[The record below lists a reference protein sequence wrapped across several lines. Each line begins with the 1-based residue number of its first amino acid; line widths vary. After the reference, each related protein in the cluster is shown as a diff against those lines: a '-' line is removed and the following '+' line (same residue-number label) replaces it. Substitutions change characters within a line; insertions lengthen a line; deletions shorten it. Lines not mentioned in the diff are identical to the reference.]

1 MFRIAAKLNMCVF
14 PKRVFE
20 GESDTVILFSALAL
34 RLEVLFLA
42 YINEASIQNEKE
54 RQNVEAVLAKIN
66 SKNRSGFWRIKRTV
80 DIVLSVFALVV
91 SALPL
96 GIICLVVF
104 LSDGHNPIY
113 AQKRIGRFGKPFR
126 MYKIRTMVPDADKLL
141 EKLLDKNEMVGPAF
155 KIDNDPR
162 ITKVGKFL
170 RKTSLDELPQFF
182 NVFLGNMT
190 IIGPRPPLPRE
201 VEQYTEYQK
210 IRLLVTPGITCLWQV
225 SPRRNEISFD
235 KWVALDIDYILYRS
249 LWLDIKIVLRT
260 IYVMICQEGR

>member
-1 MFRIAAKLNMCVF
+1 
-14 PKRVFE
+14 
-20 GESDTVILFSALAL
+20 
-34 RLEVLFLA
+34 
-42 YINEASIQNEKE
+42 
-54 RQNVEAVLAKIN
+54 
-66 SKNRSGFWRIKRTV
+66 
-80 DIVLSVFALVV
+80 
-91 SALPL
+91 
-96 GIICLVVF
+96 
-104 LSDGHNPIY
+104 
-113 AQKRIGRFGKPFR
+113 
-126 MYKIRTMVPDADKLL
+126 VPDADKLL
-141 EKLLDKNEMVGPAF
+141 EKLLDKNEMAGPAF

-182 NVFLGNMT
+182 NVFIGNMT

-201 VEQYTEYQK
+201 VEHYTEYQK